1 VRRAEYGHVVR
12 GVEGPLEEG
21 LSGKDMTSCFTVTSA
36 DEARDALS
44 SDSWHSESVSSTSFF
59 ME

>member
-1 VRRAEYGHVVR
+1 MRRAEYGHVVR

-21 LSGKDMTSCFTVTSA
+21 LSGKDKTSCFTVTSA

-44 SDSWHSESVSSTSFF
+44 SDSSH
-59 ME
+59 